1 MITNHEVE
9 PVEDP
14 RNGVQI
20 LCKKCLGL
28 VFLDACKTCDGDGY
42 IYELG
47 KPKYCPRCDGECGTW
62 KHEVEE

>member
-1 MITNHEVE
+1 MITAHEVVPTAHPSRE
-9 PVEDP
+9 GQLYCS
-14 RNGVQI
+14 RCQGR
-20 LCKKCLGL
+20 
-28 VFLDACKTCDGDGY
+28 VFLDACQTCDGDGY